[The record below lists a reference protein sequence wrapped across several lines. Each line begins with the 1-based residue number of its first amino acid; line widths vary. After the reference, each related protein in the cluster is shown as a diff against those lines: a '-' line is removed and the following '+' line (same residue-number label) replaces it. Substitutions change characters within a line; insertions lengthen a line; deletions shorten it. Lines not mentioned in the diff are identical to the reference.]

1 MCEHLNTTFDAGEKC
16 CTDCGLMLDEI
27 LFVSSYNQTYT
38 YRRQPVYSRQKRFW
52 HFLLASKNPVI
63 FLNLENIMIM
73 FGKLEFFWNMR
84 TITSRKYFFN
94 RFVCLVFILD
104 QLGINTEGMKTLKD
118 KERVGHQMRVM
129 FGILQ
134 NSL

>member
-1 MCEHLNTTFDAGEKC
+1 
-16 CTDCGLMLDEI
+16 
-27 LFVSSYNQTYT
+27 
-38 YRRQPVYSRQKRFW
+38 VYSRQKRFW
-52 HFLLASKNPVI
+52 HFLLALKNPVI

-84 TITSRKYFFN
+84 TVTSRKYFFN

>member
-1 MCEHLNTTFDAGEKC
+1 
-16 CTDCGLMLDEI
+16 
-27 LFVSSYNQTYT
+27 
-38 YRRQPVYSRQKRFW
+38 
-52 HFLLASKNPVI
+52 
-63 FLNLENIMIM
+63 
-73 FGKLEFFWNMR
+73 
-84 TITSRKYFFN
+84 
-94 RFVCLVFILD
+94 VFILD